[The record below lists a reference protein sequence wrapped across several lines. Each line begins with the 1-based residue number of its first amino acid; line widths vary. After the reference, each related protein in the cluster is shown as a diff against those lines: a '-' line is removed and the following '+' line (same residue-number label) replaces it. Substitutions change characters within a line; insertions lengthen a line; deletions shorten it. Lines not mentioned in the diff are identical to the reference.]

1 MSKRIILTGDNLI
14 DANPKYDNINQEP
27 IVAFTLNR
35 LGLKDLDKQQAK
47 ILVKELQL
55 F

>member
-35 LGLKDLDKQQAK
+35 LGSQRFGQATSK
-47 ILVKELQL
+47 NIGKRLQ
-55 F
+55 